1 MVLVPDLTFLLDSS
15 GQYVLNLFIPVRTKR
30 LRICWLVFFVL
41 LIAAGGIFGQPDE
54 AAEARLVV
62 ERYEA
67 ALAAGNI
74 TELDEIREKAAAAID
89 VDFVRQRTPGSIRV
103 RSSTITRCGF
113 QDGFFFC
120 DVHRELEDRDG
131 SPAKLF
137 GQNDIRVF
145 ARRRDGVMRVAGRLS
160 SAYWLGNEILNAK
173 GPAERLEIIKSNPG
187 TDHREAIIRSVFRFR
202 ITGDLDNSARA
213 ITTCRTVANE
223 TSDIAFLARCELNQ
237 ALLYIVQE
245 RYRPAL
251 KTLLIS
257 EKLSLQVGDRHGY
270 ARALSAMGDLY
281 GSQGN
286 PAMNQ
291 SLQQRALAEIEN
303 AGISELE
310 SRITLS
316 GINLGLANALIAMGS
331 LDEAYKYLVLGSD
344 LGIRIDGAADFPAR
358 LQMAR
363 VERLRGNVQKA
374 LDILS
379 DLEQYARSRP
389 PMDIETLV
397 QSLNEIAAI
406 RLYNLHD
413 ANSAEKSA
421 REAVKLASD
430 AQLALYETQSLTI
443 LGNSLSALGSVDEAE
458 KAFRQA
464 VNLIENRRTMVAGGS
479 IAATKYFDD
488 RLEPY
493 DRLVEILVK
502 SGRDLEA
509 MQFAERSKARTLA
522 EIVARRDQLRED
534 ASGENV
540 DGVPKHRRQLAD
552 LNLSLVLEKQKVVPD
567 KVKIAEFE
575 RAIEAARLR
584 VEDQEMRAASLDP
597 KAGILSGV
605 FEPVDER
612 RLDNLLPDRTA
623 SVEYLVTDA
632 VTYVFVIARD
642 HGRIN
647 IKAHS
652 INIGK
657 TDLTKKISAFRVR
670 LESADLN
677 YKHDAAELYRLLL
690 SKVEPEL
697 KKADSMLIVPDAVIW
712 DVPFQALLT
721 PDNRFLIEKILL
733 RYAPSLT
740 AVSVIKAANP
750 KGSSETTNI
759 LAFGNPRI
767 SKDNAIEAEKLRGE
781 SLEALPSA
789 EKEVD
794 ALARLF
800 KPANRTILKGP
811 EATEAYFS
819 KHGKSFDIIHFATH
833 GILNG
838 RNPLYSA
845 LFLSVSPNSAD
856 DGLLEAWELTD
867 MKLNSKLVVMS
878 ACETARGHSAGEGL
892 VGLTWAFMVAGV
904 PRVVASQW
912 KVESKSTATLM
923 KAFYTN
929 LRTNGDHSVPK
940 ALRSSMLQMI
950 KSGDRRHP
958 FFWAGFIPIGG

>member
-1 MVLVPDLTFLLDSS
+1 M
-15 GQYVLNLFIPVRTKR
+15 RTDR
-30 LRICWLVFFVL
+30 LKIFGLGFVVL
-41 LIAAGGIFGQPDE
+41 LIAAGGIFGQADD

-67 ALAAGNI
+67 ALAAGDI
-74 TELDEIREKAAAAID
+74 TALDEIREKAAAASD
-89 VDFVRQRTPGSIRV
+89 VDFVRQRTPGSVRV
-103 RSSTITRCGF
+103 SSSSITGCGF
-113 QDGFFFC
+113 QDGFYYC
-120 DVHRELEDRDG
+120 DVHRELKDREG
-131 SPAKLF
+131 KPAKLF
-137 GQNDIRVF
+137 GVNEMRVF

-160 SAYWLGNEILNAK
+160 SAYWLGNDILTAK
-173 GPAERLEIIKSNPG
+173 GPAERLAIIKANPR
-187 TDHREAIIRSVFRFR
+187 TDHREAIVRSIFRFR

-213 ITTCRTVANE
+213 ITTCRAVANE
-223 TSDIAFLARCELNQ
+223 TSDTAFLARCELNQ

-291 SLQQRALAEIEN
+291 SFQQRALAEIEN

-331 LDEAYKYLVLGSD
+331 LDEAYKYLVLESD
-344 LGIRIDGAADFPAR
+344 LGMRINGSADFPAR

-379 DLEQYARSRP
+379 DLEQYARARP
-389 PMDIETLV
+389 PMDVETLV
-397 QSLNEIAAI
+397 QSLNEIATI
-406 RLYNLHD
+406 RLYNFHD
-413 ANSAEKSA
+413 AAGAEKLA
-421 REAVKLASD
+421 REAAKLASN
-430 AQLALYETQSLTI
+430 AQLALFETQSLTI
-443 LGNSLSALGSVDEAE
+443 LGNSLIALGSVDEAE

-488 RLEPY
+488 RREPY
-493 DRLVEILVK
+493 DKLVEIFVK

-509 MQFAERSKARTLA
+509 LQFAERSKARTLA
-522 EIVARRDQLRED
+522 EIVARRDQMRAD
-534 ASGENV
+534 SSGDNV
-540 DGVPKHRRQLAD
+540 DGVPKHRLQLAD
-552 LNLSLVLEKQKVVPD
+552 LNLSLVVEKQKIVPD
-567 KVKIAEFE
+567 KVKISELE

-584 VEDQEMRAASLDP
+584 VEDQEMRSAASDP

-612 RLDNLLPDRTA
+612 KLDDLLPERA
-623 SVEYLVTDA
+623 AAVEYLVTDSITFA
-632 VTYVFVIARD
+632 IVISRD

-652 INIGK
+652 INLGK
-657 TDLTKKISAFRVR
+657 TELSKKVNAFRLR

-677 YKHDAAELYRLLL
+677 YKHDAAELYSLLL
-690 SKVEPEL
+690 SDVEPEL
-697 KKADSMLIVPDAVIW
+697 KKADSMLIVPDAAIW

-721 PDNRFLIEKILL
+721 SDNRFLIEKVVIK
-733 RYAPSLT
+733 YAPSLN
-740 AVSVIKAANP
+740 AVSVMKAANP
-750 KGSSETTNI
+750 KGLSETKSI
-759 LAFGNPRI
+759 LAFGNPRV

-781 SLEALPSA
+781 SLDALPSA

-800 KPANRTILKGP
+800 KPANRKILKGP
-811 EATEAYFS
+811 EATEAYFR

-833 GILNG
+833 GILNS

-845 LFLSVSPNSAD
+845 LFLSVSPHSAD

-878 ACETARGHSAGEGL
+878 ACETARGHSPGEGL

-904 PRVVASQW
+904 PRVVSSQW

-923 KAFYTN
+923 KSFYTN
-929 LRTNGDHSVPK
+929 LRTNGDHSVAK

-950 KSGDRRHP
+950 KSRDRRHP
-958 FFWAGFIPIGG
+958 FYWAGFIPIGG